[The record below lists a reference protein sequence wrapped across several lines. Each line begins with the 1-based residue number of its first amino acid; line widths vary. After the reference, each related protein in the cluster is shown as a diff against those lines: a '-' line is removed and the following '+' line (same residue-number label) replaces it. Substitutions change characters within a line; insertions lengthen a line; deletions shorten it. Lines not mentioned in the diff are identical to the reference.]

1 MRLVYSTVYGQ
12 KKKPKRGALTAP
24 KNYHVAIMG
33 ASMRQT
39 RDELIAQD
47 ARDLARLGYAQQL
60 YREMGGFSNFAI
72 SFSIISVLT
81 GAVLLYGYGL
91 KLAGPIINTIGWPV
105 VSLFTLAVAA
115 SMAELA
121 SAYPTAGGLYFWAF
135 RLGGRGWAWLTA
147 WLNMIGQVT
156 ITAGINVAAA
166 TYLIGAATR
175 IAGLPADTPLP
186 IFGSATNWY
195 FQLLVMVA
203 IMVPQVLINI
213 FGIRL
218 TARLSNLSVWWHI
231 GGVLLIALLLIVAGT
246 HHNPLSFLFQHVT
259 TTSPLEAASA
269 DLGSGRTA
277 PALVIAD
284 LKIPSPLFALVPG
297 LAALY
302 AAAPLVLVFVLG
314 LLQAQWTYTG
324 YDASAHVAEET
335 VMARLNSAWGVFL
348 SVAVSAIVGYVLLL
362 ILTWSIPKGDVAA
375 TANDAYPVLHIAYGN
390 LPPMLAGLIA
400 IVIGGA
406 MWLCGL
412 ASITSMGRMW
422 YAFARDDGMPGSRWL
437 KRVDPVRRTPVWAT
451 VVASVLAV
459 LITVYAAAYSVV
471 TSISTITLYLA
482 YVIPIYLNWRNRRR
496 NAGEY
501 TTAATAPWS
510 LGRFSTLVNVVA
522 IAWVCVIAVVFML
535 PPNELVLWT
544 MLALGG
550 LVALYWRLSARR
562 RFVGPAAQSIR

>member
-1 MRLVYSTVYGQ
+1 M
-12 KKKPKRGALTAP
+12 AP
-24 KNYHVAIMG
+24 PSRNEII
-33 ASMRQT
+33 
-39 RDELIAQD
+39 DQD
-47 ARDLARLGYAQQL
+47 VRDLARLGYAQQL

-91 KLAGPIINTIGWPV
+91 KFAGPIVNSVGWPI

-135 RLGGRGWAWLTA
+135 RLGGRTWAWLTA

-166 TYLIGAATR
+166 TYLIGAVTR
-175 IAGLPADTPLP
+175 IAGVPADAAVPV
-186 IFGSATNWY
+186 FGAVTGWY
-195 FQLLVMVA
+195 FQLFVMVL

-218 TARLSNLSVWWHI
+218 TARLNDFSVWWHI
-231 GGVLLIALLLIVAGT
+231 GGVLVIAALLTLLGT
-246 HHNPLSFLFQHVT
+246 HHNSGSFLFQHVT
-259 TTSPLEAASA
+259 VTTPLEASSA
-269 DLGSGRTA
+269 DLGGGRVA

-284 LKIPSPLFALVPG
+284 LKLPSPLFALVPG
-297 LAALY
+297 LASLY
-302 AAAPLVLVFVLG
+302 VAAPFALVFVLS

-335 VMARLNSAWGVFL
+335 VMARLNTAWGVFL
-348 SVAVSAIVGYVLLL
+348 SVAVSAVVGYVLLM
-362 ILTWSIPKGDVAA
+362 ILTWCIPRGDVAA
-375 TANDAYPVLHIAYGN
+375 TANDPYPVLQIVYGN
-390 LPPMLAGLIA
+390 LSRFFANVVAVI
-400 IVIGGA
+400 IGGA

-412 ASITSMGRMW
+412 ASITSMARMW
-422 YAFARDDGMPGSRWL
+422 YAFARDDGMPGAALL
-437 KRVDPVRRTPVWAT
+437 KRVDARRRTPTWAIIVT
-451 VVASVLAV
+451 SLLAV
-459 LITVYAAAYSVV
+459 LITVYAAAFSVV

-496 NAGEY
+496 GRGEFA
-501 TTAATAPWS
+501 TAATAPWS
-510 LGRFSTLVNVVA
+510 LGAFSPVIN
-522 IAWVCVIAVVFML
+522 VIAIVWVIVITIVFAL

-544 MLALGG
+544 MLLVG
-550 LVALYWRLSARR
+550 LLLTAYWHLSARR
-562 RFVGPAAQSIR
+562 RFVGPAAVPP